1 MMCSIN
7 GIVLIMLV
15 ASVVPIANSLRGVR
29 QLNQLSRSQWGRWG
43 RSVLSSHADR
53 GNMHKLHC
61 SNGGDQMELFNA
73 FHKGAWMGS
82 QSVHDY
88 TNDKLSEREEVERTT
103 TLTGTFLDTS
113 CSASGD
119 SIDHYILR
127 SVPHDNNEHEGSI
140 AKVASYSPEV
150 LLGGNKFIHTVAV
163 SGPLINVKNGIMS
176 CQFSI
181 VGKRGY
187 RRKVVFIYETF
198 DNMMVPGTSFEVP
211 ETMAISEVIVTRE
224 EKVDDSIFKGG
235 QGVIDTSF
243 FDRSKIDDAT
253 STQRISDFEV
263 KYTGGTRHQV
273 TYTLSSDTTCD
284 AVAEYTSEVF
294 TDGGEYTILD
304 DGDSEED
311 FGLNLDKIDDP
322 EGITFDVKVVHTGGI
337 LVEAPR
343 TLLAGEPTSIT
354 VAWKRDDAKM
364 TVATLSFVAMQ
375 NAVPGLRR
383 VKGGQDAQFVQPAV
397 SNILVEELKF

>member
-1 MMCSIN
+1 MCIVK
-7 GIVLIMLV
+7 GIVLIMLM
-15 ASVVPIANSLRGVR
+15 ASVVPIVNSLLGVR
-29 QLNQLSRSQWGRWG
+29 QLNQLSRSQWGR
-43 RSVLSSHADR
+43 SALSPHADR
-53 GNMHKLHC
+53 GNMHKMHC

-82 QSVHDY
+82 QTVHDY
-88 TNDKLSEREEVERTT
+88 TNDKLSEREEVESTN
-103 TLTGTFLDTS
+103 TLIGTFLDTTS
-113 CSASGD
+113 SASGD
-119 SIDHYILR
+119 RIDHYILR
-127 SVPHDNNEHEGSI
+127 SVPHDNNKHEGSI
-140 AKVASYSPEV
+140 VKVASYSPEV

-163 SGPLINVKNGIMS
+163 SGPSINIKNGIMS

-198 DNMMVPGTSFEVP
+198 DNMKVPGTSFEVP

-235 QGVIDTSF
+235 EGMIDTSF

-263 KYTGGTRHQV
+263 KYTGGSRHQV
-273 TYTLSSDTTCD
+273 TYTLSSDNTCK
-284 AVAEYTSEVF
+284 AAAEYTSEVF

-311 FGLNLDKIDDP
+311 FGLNLDKVDDP
-322 EGITFDVKVVHTGGI
+322 EGITFDVKIVHTGGL

-343 TLLAGEPTSIT
+343 TLLAGEPASIS

-375 NAVPGLRR
+375 NAVPGLSR

-397 SNILVEELKF
+397 SSILVEELKF